1 MSSGALTR
9 RGHQSLSVA
18 EEPFDA
24 ADSQRLIT
32 ELDAHLA
39 SRYAPDQRFGPNL
52 KREHLKPGLG
62 TFIVARLDGEAVG
75 CGALRKLDATSGEV
89 KRMYVSP
96 RTRGTGIGKA
106 ILDRLTAH
114 AIELGLRRLMLETGI
129 HQQEAIGLYRSAGF
143 SQIQCWG
150 EYQHSP
156 TSVCFEKH
164 LSRG

>member
-1 MSSGALTR
+1 MSSGALTG

-24 ADSQRLIT
+24 ADSQRLIA

-39 SRYAPDQRFGPNL
+39 SRYPPEQRFGPNL
-52 KREHLKPGLG
+52 KRKHLKPGLG

-89 KRMYVSP
+89 KRMYVSK
-96 RTRGTGIGKA
+96 RTRGGGIGTA

-114 AIELGLRRLMLETGI
+114 ALALSLRRLVLETGI

-143 SQIQCWG
+143 KQIPCWG
-150 EYQHSP
+150 EYQQSP
-156 TSVCFEKH
+156 TSVCFEKQ
-164 LSRG
+164 LSPR